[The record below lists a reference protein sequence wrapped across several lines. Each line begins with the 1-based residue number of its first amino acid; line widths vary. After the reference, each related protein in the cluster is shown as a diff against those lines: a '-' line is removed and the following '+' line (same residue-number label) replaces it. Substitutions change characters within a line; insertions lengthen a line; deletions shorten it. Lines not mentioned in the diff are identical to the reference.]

1 MNKIKIFINDLE
13 FEGELNDEKIAK
25 EIYEALPIE
34 AQASFWGEEIYFGV
48 PVRIIKENLTEKV
61 SIGDLA
67 YWPEGNSFCIFYGKT
82 PASVN
87 GEPKPIS
94 PITIIGKITKGDIK
108 ELKPLTEAQV
118 KINKQEIL

>member
-48 PVRIIKENLTEKV
+48 PVRIIQENLTEKV

-67 YWPEGNSFCIFYGKT
+67 YWPEGSSFCIFYGKT
-82 PASVN
+82 PDSIEE
-87 GEPKPIS
+87 EPKPIS
-94 PITIIGKITKGDIK
+94 PVTIIGKIQGDVEALKKLEEAKVKVIK
-108 ELKPLTEAQV
+108 A
-118 KINKQEIL
+118 

>member
-1 MNKIKIFINDLE
+1 MNKIKIFINDLA

-48 PVRIIKENLTEKV
+48 PVRIIQENLTEKV